1 MPFSSVNKST
11 QPFILFIHLTCT
23 GYPKIFLVSFL
34 FHRLLLVILTKLI
47 YSGELGEGLSDIIN
61 GCLEGN
67 SLAQERLY
75 QRFAGK
81 MFAVCLQYSGDYEE
95 AQDVLQEGFIRVFL
109 NLHQF
114 QKIGSFEGWI
124 RRIMI
129 NTALEK
135 YRDKYHLNRVENQEE
150 NLEVGVDDEIFEDL
164 SAQDLLRMIRKLSPK
179 YRMVF
184 NLYAIEG
191 YSHKEI
197 SALLNISEGTSK
209 SNLSRARAI
218 LQEKL
223 KHYYKITKVI

>member
-1 MPFSSVNKST
+1 M
-11 QPFILFIHLTCT
+11 
-23 GYPKIFLVSFL
+23 
-34 FHRLLLVILTKLI
+34 TKA
-47 YSGELGEGLSDIIN
+47 LSDIIK

-67 SLAQERLY
+67 SKAQELLY
-75 QRFAGK
+75 EQFAGK
-81 MFAVCLQYSGDYEE
+81 MFAVCLRYCGDYEE
-95 AQDVLQEGFIRVFL
+95 AKDVLQDGFIRVYS
-109 NLHQF
+109 NLQQF
-114 QKIGSFEGWI
+114 HKKGSFEGWI

-135 YRDKYHLNRVENQEE
+135 YRDKYYLNRVDNQEE
-150 NLEVGVDDEIFEDL
+150 RIEIKVEDDVFEDL
-164 SAQDLLRMIRKLSPK
+164 SAQDLMRMIQELSPK

-197 SALLNISEGTSK
+197 SALLKISEGTSK

-223 KHYYKITKVI
+223 KNYYKITKVI

>member
-1 MPFSSVNKST
+1 MVESLP
-11 QPFILFIHLTCT
+11 
-23 GYPKIFLVSFL
+23 
-34 FHRLLLVILTKLI
+34 
-47 YSGELGEGLSDIIN
+47 DIIN

-67 SLAQERLY
+67 SKAQEQLY

-81 MFAVCLQYSGDYEE
+81 MFAVCLQYSGDYEQ
-95 AQDVLQEGFIRVFL
+95 AKDVLQEGFIRVFS

-114 QKIGSFEGWI
+114 HKIGSFEGWI

-135 YRDKYHLNRVENQEE
+135 YRDKYYLNRVENQEE
-150 NLEVGVDDEIFEDL
+150 DLEVGVNDEVFEDL
-164 SAQDLLRMIRKLSPK
+164 SAQDLLRMIRELSPK

-218 LQEKL
+218 LQGKL
-223 KHYYKITKVI
+223 KNYYKITKVI

>member
-1 MPFSSVNKST
+1 MGKS
-11 QPFILFIHLTCT
+11 
-23 GYPKIFLVSFL
+23 
-34 FHRLLLVILTKLI
+34 
-47 YSGELGEGLSDIIN
+47 LSDIIT

-67 SLAQERLY
+67 SLAQEQLY
-75 QRFAGK
+75 QQFAGK
-81 MFAVCLQYSGDYEE
+81 MFAVCLQYSGDYDE
-95 AQDVLQEGFIRVFL
+95 AKDVLQEGFIRVFL
-109 NLHQF
+109 NLKQF
-114 QKIGSFEGWI
+114 EEKGSFEGWM

-135 YRDKYHLNRVENQEE
+135 YRDKYYLNRIDNQSETI
-150 NLEVGVDDEIFEDL
+150 EVGVDEDVFEDL
-164 SAQDLLRMIRKLSPK
+164 STQDLLRMIRELSPK

-218 LQEKL
+218 LQEKV
-223 KHYYKITKVI
+223 KQYYKITKVI

>member
-1 MPFSSVNKST
+1 
-11 QPFILFIHLTCT
+11 
-23 GYPKIFLVSFL
+23 
-34 FHRLLLVILTKLI
+34 LVILSKII
-47 YSGELGEGLSDIIN
+47 YSGELGESLSDIIN
-61 GCLEGN
+61 ECIEGN
-67 SLAQERLY
+67 SIAQEKLY
-75 QRFAGK
+75 KRFAGK
-81 MFAVCLQYSGDYEE
+81 MFAVCLQYAGDYDE
-95 AQDVLQEGFIRVFL
+95 AKDVLQEGFIRVFS
-109 NLHQF
+109 NLKQF
-114 QKIGSFEGWI
+114 KKKGSFEGWI

-135 YRDKYHLNRVENQEE
+135 YRDKFYLNRVENQEE
-150 NLEVGVDDEIFEDL
+150 NIEVGVDDKVFEDL
-164 SAQDLLRMIRKLSPK
+164 SAQDLLKMIRKLSPK

-223 KHYYKITKVI
+223 KLYYKITKVI